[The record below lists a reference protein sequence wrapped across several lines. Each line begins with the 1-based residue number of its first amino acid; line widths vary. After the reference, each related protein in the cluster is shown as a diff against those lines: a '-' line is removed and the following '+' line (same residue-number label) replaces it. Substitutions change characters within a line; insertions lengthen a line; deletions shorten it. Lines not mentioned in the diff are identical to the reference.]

1 MNDTVSGPTV
11 ETSSAGLSRRT
22 PVHLWIVGILAT
34 LWNAFGCYD
43 YVMTQTE
50 NAQYMEMVGFTAEQ
64 QAYFQSFPA
73 WMEAFWAL
81 GVWGALLGSLLLLMR
96 SRFAV
101 HAYAL
106 SLLGLL
112 VGTIYQYGM
121 ADMPDAMNT
130 PAMMGM
136 SAFIWIVAIAL
147 LVYAMRMRRN
157 GVLR

>member
-1 MNDTVSGPTV
+1 MRRRFLDSLEEQKRGTIMDEAVTGPAV
-11 ETSSAGLSRRT
+11 ETPRADLATKT
-22 PVHLWIVGILAT
+22 PIHLWIVGGLAT
-34 LWNAFGCYD
+34 LWNAFGCFD

-50 NAQYMEMVGFTAEQ
+50 NADYLAQFTEAQ
-64 QAYFQSFPA
+64 RAYFQSFPA
-73 WMEAFWAL
+73 WMEAFWAI
-81 GVWGALLGSLLLLMR
+81 GVWGGLLGSLLLLIR

-121 ADMPDAMNT
+121 ADMPADMKT

-136 SAFIWIVAIAL
+136 NAFIWIVAIA
-147 LVYAMRMRRN
+147 
-157 GVLR
+157 

>member
-1 MNDTVSGPTV
+1 MSDAVMN
-11 ETSSAGLSRRT
+11 ETAKT
-22 PVHLWIVGILAT
+22 PVHLWIVGVLGT

-50 NAQYMEMVGFTAEQ
+50 NPDYMAMFTDAQR
-64 QAYFQSFPA
+64 AYFQSFPA

-81 GVWGALLGSLLLLMR
+81 GVWGALLGSLLLLLR
-96 SRFAV
+96 SRHAV
-101 HAYAL
+101 TLYMV

-121 ADMPDAMNT
+121 ADMPDDMMT
-130 PAMMGM
+130 PAMMGV
-136 SAFIWIVAIAL
+136 SALIWVVAIGL
-147 LVYAMRMRRN
+147 LVYAMRMRGK

>member
-1 MNDTVSGPTV
+1 MNEAVSGSTAEAPA
-11 ETSSAGLSRRT
+11 AGT

-50 NAQYMEMVGFTAEQ
+50 NAQYMQMFTEAQ
-64 QAYFQSFPA
+64 RAYFQSFPA
-73 WMEAFWAL
+73 WMEAFWAV

-96 SRFAV
+96 SRHAV
-101 HAYAL
+101 TLYML

-112 VGTIYQYGM
+112 VGTIYQYGI
-121 ADMPDAMNT
+121 ADIPDDMMT
-130 PAMMGM
+130 PAMMSV
-136 SAFIWIVAIAL
+136 SALIWVIAIGL
-147 LVYAMRMRRN
+147 LFYAMRMRRS

>member
-1 MNDTVSGPTV
+1 MDEAVTGSAV
-11 ETSSAGLSRRT
+11 EASPAGLSTKT
-22 PVHLWIVGILAT
+22 PIHLWIVGGLGT

-43 YVMTQTE
+43 YVMTQSE
-50 NAQYMEMVGFTAEQ
+50 NAQYLAMFTDAQ
-64 QAYFQSFPA
+64 RAYFQSFPG

-96 SRFAV
+96 SRHAV
-101 HAYAL
+101 LAYGV

-112 VGTIYQYGM
+112 VGTVYQYGM
-121 ADMPDAMNT
+121 ADMPADMKS

-136 SAFIWIVAIAL
+136 SAFIWIVAIGL
-147 LVYAMRMRRN
+147 LVYAVRMRGR